1 MAKKTKTNASVVSKS
16 EVKRLA
22 ALKADEKAAKTAAK
36 LAEKEAKA
44 KIKADEKAKKAAE
57 KAAKK
62 GNKGET
68 TGDIKLTI
76 QYNDQEFVIAT
87 DDVQGAILSLKPD
100 HIKSGVAIVAE
111 HANGKVARFNLFGAK
126 ARRTFL
132 NPICALVF
140 AKNVRQA
147 LGVK

>member
-1 MAKKTKTNASVVSKS
+1 MAKNTKSNASPVSKS
-16 EVKRLA
+16 EAKRIA
-22 ALKADEKAAKTAAK
+22 ALKADEKAQKAAAK

-44 KIKADEKAKKAAE
+44 KAKAAAKLAKEKAKAQKALE
-57 KAAKK
+57 S
-62 GNKGET
+62 GES

-76 QYNDQEFVIAT
+76 EYNDKQFVIAT
-87 DDVQGAILSLKPD
+87 DDVQAAILSLKPE
-100 HIKSGVAIVAE
+100 HIKSGVLIVAE

-140 AKNVRQA
+140 AKNVRQS